1 MLQNIFFGLSL
12 GAVYSLIAVGFALVF
27 NILKFSNFSHGGVM
41 TFTAY
46 AGYLAYAEVFKG
58 HLGEPALFLAVV
70 ATAAV
75 VGALTAMLIECV
87 GFRRLRRNQA
97 PVIYYFISSITL
109 GILLENIIT
118 IFASSNFYS
127 YPVFF
132 PQANFSIFSISFSV
146 VDLLPCSFPVLR
158 SVSLLV
164 VLYRTKLG
172 LAVRTVSFDV
182 NTASLMGIDP
192 DRVVMATFALS
203 GALGGISG
211 VFLGMN
217 YSLYPQ
223 IGQLVVKG
231 YANLG
236 DRWSG
241 QHHWRRGRRFPARH
255 PRSGADR
262 DGWVGAGLRPVFL
275 SSCWSSCFCGRAACR
290 RRVQRASCA
299 SFDLCA
305 WFEKSKEI

>member
-41 TFTAY
+41 SFTAY
-46 AGYLAYAEVFKG
+46 AGYLAYVGFFDG
-58 HLGEPALFLAVV
+58 RIGSNWMFFAVV
-70 ATAAV
+70 STAAV
-75 VGALTAMLIECV
+75 VGALTAMAIERV

-132 PQANFSIFSISFSV
+132 SSSNLSLLGTTFSAADV
-146 VDLLPCSFPVLR
+146 ATLL
-158 SVSLLV
+158 VSSASLAILLV
-164 VLYRTKLG
+164 VLYRSKLG

-192 DRVVMATFALS
+192 DRVVMATFAMS

-223 IGQLVVKG
+223 LGQLVVKG
-231 YANLG
+231 FIASVIGGLG
-236 DRWSG
+236 SITGAVIGALLLGIVEVALIGMVGSG
-241 QHHWRRGRRFPARH
+241 WMPAC
-255 PRSGADR
+255 
-262 DGWVGAGLRPVFL
+262 VFVIMLVFL
-275 SSCWSSCFCGRAACR
+275 LVRPRGIAGVI
-290 RRVQRASCA
+290 VQ
-299 SFDLCA
+299 
-305 WFEKSKEI
+305 EKA

>member
-41 TFTAY
+41 SFTAY
-46 AGYLAYAEVFKG
+46 AGYLAYVGFFDG
-58 HLGEPALFLAVV
+58 RISSNWMFFAVV
-70 ATAAV
+70 TTAAV
-75 VGALTAMLIECV
+75 VGALTAMAIERV

-132 PQANFSIFSISFSV
+132 SSSNLSLLGTTFSAADV
-146 VDLLPCSFPVLR
+146 ATLL
-158 SVSLLV
+158 VSSASLAILLV
-164 VLYRTKLG
+164 VLYRSKLG

-192 DRVVMATFALS
+192 DRVVMATFAMS

-223 IGQLVVKG
+223 LGQLVVKG
-231 YANLG
+231 FIASVIGGLG
-236 DRWSG
+236 SITGAVIGALLLGIVEVALIGMVGSG
-241 QHHWRRGRRFPARH
+241 WMPAC
-255 PRSGADR
+255 
-262 DGWVGAGLRPVFL
+262 VFVIMLVFL
-275 SSCWSSCFCGRAACR
+275 LVRPRGIAGVI
-290 RRVQRASCA
+290 VQ
-299 SFDLCA
+299 
-305 WFEKSKEI
+305 EKA

>member
-41 TFTAY
+41 SFTAY
-46 AGYLAYAEVFKG
+46 AGYLAYVACFDG
-58 HLGEPALFLAVV
+58 RIGSNWMFFAVV
-70 ATAAV
+70 STAAV
-75 VGALTAMLIECV
+75 VGALTAVAIERV

-109 GILLENIIT
+109 GILLENVIT

-132 PQANFSIFSISFSV
+132 SSRNLSLLGTTFSAADV
-146 VDLLPCSFPVLR
+146 ATLL
-158 SVSLLV
+158 VSSASLAILLV
-164 VLYRTKLG
+164 VLYRSKLG

-192 DRVVMATFALS
+192 DRVVMATFAMS

-223 IGQLVVKG
+223 LGQLVVKG
-231 YANLG
+231 FIASVIGGLG
-236 DRWSG
+236 SITGAVIGALLLGIVEVALIGMVGSG
-241 QHHWRRGRRFPARH
+241 WMPAC
-255 PRSGADR
+255 
-262 DGWVGAGLRPVFL
+262 VFVIMLVFL
-275 SSCWSSCFCGRAACR
+275 LVRPRGIAGVI
-290 RRVQRASCA
+290 VQ
-299 SFDLCA
+299 
-305 WFEKSKEI
+305 EKA

>member
-12 GAVYSLIAVGFALVF
+12 GAVYSLVAVGFALVF

-41 TFTAY
+41 SFTAY
-46 AGYLAYAEVFKG
+46 AGYLAYVMLFDG
-58 HLGEPALFLAVV
+58 HISGSLMFLAIVT
-70 ATAAV
+70 TAAV
-75 VGALTAMLIECV
+75 VGAITAIGIERV
-87 GFRRLRRNQA
+87 GFRRLRRNNA

-127 YPVFF
+127 YPLFF
-132 PQANFSIFSISFSV
+132 SANNIALFGTTFSIADV
-146 VDLLPCSFPVLR
+146 VT
-158 SVSLLV
+158 LLV
-164 VLYRTKLG
+164 SCASLIILLLVLYRSKLG

-192 DRVVMATFALS
+192 DLVVMATFAMS

-223 IGQLVVKG
+223 LGQLVVKG
-231 YANLG
+231 FVASVIGGLG
-236 DRWSG
+236 SITGAVIGAFLLGVVEVALIGFVGSG
-241 QHHWRRGRRFPARH
+241 WMPAC
-255 PRSGADR
+255 
-262 DGWVGAGLRPVFL
+262 VFVIMLVFL
-275 SSCWSSCFCGRAACR
+275 LVRPRGIAGVI
-290 RRVQRASCA
+290 VQ
-299 SFDLCA
+299 
-305 WFEKSKEI
+305 EKA

>member
-41 TFTAY
+41 SFTAY
-46 AGYLAYAEVFKG
+46 AGYLAYVACFDGRVGSNWMF
-58 HLGEPALFLAVV
+58 FAVV
-70 ATAAV
+70 TTAAV
-75 VGALTAMLIECV
+75 VGALTAVAIERV

-132 PQANFSIFSISFSV
+132 SSSNLSLLGTTFSV
-146 VDLLPCSFPVLR
+146 ADVATLL
-158 SVSLLV
+158 VSSASLAVLLV
-164 VLYRTKLG
+164 VLYRSKLG

-192 DRVVMATFALS
+192 DRVVMATFAMS

-223 IGQLVVKG
+223 LGQLVVKG
-231 YANLG
+231 FIASVIGGLG
-236 DRWSG
+236 SITGAVIGALLLGIVEVALIGMVGSG
-241 QHHWRRGRRFPARH
+241 WMPAC
-255 PRSGADR
+255 
-262 DGWVGAGLRPVFL
+262 VFVIMLVFL
-275 SSCWSSCFCGRAACR
+275 LVRPRGIAGVI
-290 RRVQRASCA
+290 VQ
-299 SFDLCA
+299 
-305 WFEKSKEI
+305 EKA

>member
-12 GAVYSLIAVGFALVF
+12 GAVYSLVAVGFALVF

-41 TFTAY
+41 SFTAY
-46 AGYLAYAEVFKG
+46 AGYLAYVLFFDG
-58 HLGEPALFLAVV
+58 HISGSWMFLAIVT
-70 ATAAV
+70 TAAV
-75 VGALTAMLIECV
+75 VGAITAIVIERV
-87 GFRRLRRNQA
+87 GFRRLRRNNA

-127 YPVFF
+127 YPLFF
-132 PQANFSIFSISFSV
+132 SSNNIALFGTTFSV
-146 VDLLPCSFPVLR
+146 ADVVT
-158 SVSLLV
+158 LLV
-164 VLYRTKLG
+164 SSASLIILLLVLYRSKLG

-192 DRVVMATFALS
+192 DLVVMATFAMS

-223 IGQLVVKG
+223 LGQLVVKG
-231 YANLG
+231 FVASVIGGLG
-236 DRWSG
+236 SITGAVIGALLLGVVEVALIGMVGSG
-241 QHHWRRGRRFPARH
+241 WMPAC
-255 PRSGADR
+255 
-262 DGWVGAGLRPVFL
+262 VFVIMLVFL
-275 SSCWSSCFCGRAACR
+275 LVRPRGIAGVI
-290 RRVQRASCA
+290 VQ
-299 SFDLCA
+299 
-305 WFEKSKEI
+305 EKA

>member
-1 MLQNIFFGLSL
+1 MLQNMFFGLSL

-41 TFTAY
+41 SFTAY
-46 AGYLAYAEVFKG
+46 AGYLAYIWIFDGNVTGSVMFV
-58 HLGEPALFLAVV
+58 AVV
-70 ATAAV
+70 LTAAV
-75 VGALTAMLIECV
+75 VGAVTAVGIERV

-132 PQANFSIFSISFSV
+132 SSKNIEFLGTSFSV
-146 VDLLPCSFPVLR
+146 ADFVTLLFSAAALGA
-158 SVSLLV
+158 LLF

-182 NTASLMGIDP
+182 NTASLMGIDA
-192 DRVVMATFALS
+192 DRVVMATFAMS

-223 IGQLVVKG
+223 LGQLVVKG
-231 YANLG
+231 FIASVIGGLG
-236 DRWSG
+236 SITGAVIGALLLGIVEVGLIGMVGSG
-241 QHHWRRGRRFPARH
+241 WMPACVFVIMLVFLLVRPRGI
-255 PRSGADR
+255 
-262 DGWVGAGLRPVFL
+262 AGLI
-275 SSCWSSCFCGRAACR
+275 
-290 RRVQRASCA
+290 VQ
-299 SFDLCA
+299 
-305 WFEKSKEI
+305 EKA

>member
-41 TFTAY
+41 SFTAY
-46 AGYLAYAEVFKG
+46 AGYYAYIKLFDGRVSS
-58 HLGEPALFLAVV
+58 PWMFLAVV
-70 ATAAV
+70 TTAAV
-75 VGALTAMLIECV
+75 VGALTAMAIERV

-132 PQANFSIFSISFSV
+132 SSDNLSLLGTTFSV
-146 VDLLPCSFPVLR
+146 ADVVT
-158 SVSLLV
+158 LLV
-164 VLYRTKLG
+164 SSASLAGLLLVLYRSKLG

-192 DRVVMATFALS
+192 DRVVMATFAMS

-223 IGQLVVKG
+223 LGQLVVKG
-231 YANLG
+231 FIASVIGGLG
-236 DRWSG
+236 SITGAVIGALLLGIVEVALIGMVGSG
-241 QHHWRRGRRFPARH
+241 WMPAC
-255 PRSGADR
+255 
-262 DGWVGAGLRPVFL
+262 VFVIMLVFL
-275 SSCWSSCFCGRAACR
+275 LVRPRGISGVI
-290 RRVQRASCA
+290 VQ
-299 SFDLCA
+299 
-305 WFEKSKEI
+305 EKA

>member
-41 TFTAY
+41 SFTAY
-46 AGYLAYAEVFKG
+46 AGYYAYIR
-58 HLGEPALFLAVV
+58 LFDGRVSSSWMFFAVV
-70 ATAAV
+70 TTAAV
-75 VGALTAMLIECV
+75 IGALTAVAIERV

-132 PQANFSIFSISFSV
+132 SSDNLSLLGTTFSV
-146 VDLLPCSFPVLR
+146 ADVVT
-158 SVSLLV
+158 LLV
-164 VLYRTKLG
+164 SSASLAGLLLVLYRSKLG

-182 NTASLMGIDP
+182 NTASLMGIDA
-192 DRVVMATFALS
+192 DRVVMATFAMS

-223 IGQLVVKG
+223 LGQLVVKG
-231 YANLG
+231 FIASVIGGLG
-236 DRWSG
+236 SITGAVIGALLLGIVEVALIGVVGSG
-241 QHHWRRGRRFPARH
+241 WMPAC
-255 PRSGADR
+255 
-262 DGWVGAGLRPVFL
+262 VFVIMLVFL
-275 SSCWSSCFCGRAACR
+275 LVRPRGISGVI
-290 RRVQRASCA
+290 VQ
-299 SFDLCA
+299 
-305 WFEKSKEI
+305 EKA

>member
-41 TFTAY
+41 SFTAY
-46 AGYLAYAEVFKG
+46 AGYYAYIKLFDGRVSSSWM
-58 HLGEPALFLAVV
+58 FLAVV
-70 ATAAV
+70 TTAAV
-75 VGALTAMLIECV
+75 VGAITAVGIERV

-109 GILLENIIT
+109 GILLENVIT

-132 PQANFSIFSISFSV
+132 SSSNLSLMGTTFSIADV
-146 VDLLPCSFPVLR
+146 VT
-158 SVSLLV
+158 LLV
-164 VLYRTKLG
+164 SGASLAVLLLVLYRSKLG

-182 NTASLMGIDP
+182 NTASLMGIDA
-192 DRVVMATFALS
+192 DRVVMATFAMS

-223 IGQLVVKG
+223 LGQLVVKG
-231 YANLG
+231 FIASVIGGLG
-236 DRWSG
+236 SITGAVIGALLLGIVEVALIGMVGSG
-241 QHHWRRGRRFPARH
+241 WMPAC
-255 PRSGADR
+255 
-262 DGWVGAGLRPVFL
+262 VFVIMLVFL
-275 SSCWSSCFCGRAACR
+275 LVRPRGISGVI
-290 RRVQRASCA
+290 VQ
-299 SFDLCA
+299 
-305 WFEKSKEI
+305 EKA

>member
-12 GAVYSLIAVGFALVF
+12 GAVYSLVAVGFALVF

-41 TFTAY
+41 SFTAY
-46 AGYLAYAEVFKG
+46 AGYLAYVLLFDG
-58 HLGEPALFLAVV
+58 RISGSLMFLAIVT
-70 ATAAV
+70 TAAV
-75 VGALTAMLIECV
+75 VGAITAVGIERV

-127 YPVFF
+127 YPLFF
-132 PQANFSIFSISFSV
+132 SSNNISLFGTTFSV
-146 VDLLPCSFPVLR
+146 ADVVT
-158 SVSLLV
+158 LLV
-164 VLYRTKLG
+164 SSASLIILLLVLYRSKLG

-192 DRVVMATFALS
+192 DRVVMATFAMS

-223 IGQLVVKG
+223 LGQLVVKG
-231 YANLG
+231 FIASVIGGLG
-236 DRWSG
+236 SITGAVIGALLLGIFEVALIGMVGSG
-241 QHHWRRGRRFPARH
+241 WMPAC
-255 PRSGADR
+255 
-262 DGWVGAGLRPVFL
+262 VFVIMLVFL
-275 SSCWSSCFCGRAACR
+275 LVRPRGIAGVI
-290 RRVQRASCA
+290 VQ
-299 SFDLCA
+299 
-305 WFEKSKEI
+305 EKA

>member
-41 TFTAY
+41 SFTAY
-46 AGYLAYAEVFKG
+46 AGYLAYVG
-58 HLGEPALFLAVV
+58 LFDGRIGSNWMFFAVV
-70 ATAAV
+70 STAAL
-75 VGALTAMLIECV
+75 VGAVTAVAIERV

-132 PQANFSIFSISFSV
+132 SSSNLSLLGTTFSAADV
-146 VDLLPCSFPVLR
+146 ATLL
-158 SVSLLV
+158 VSSASLAILLV
-164 VLYRTKLG
+164 VLYRSKLG

-192 DRVVMATFALS
+192 DRVVMATFAMS

-223 IGQLVVKG
+223 LGQLVVKG
-231 YANLG
+231 FIASVIGGLG
-236 DRWSG
+236 SITGAVIGALLLGIVEVALIGMVGSG
-241 QHHWRRGRRFPARH
+241 WMPAC
-255 PRSGADR
+255 
-262 DGWVGAGLRPVFL
+262 VFVIMLVFL
-275 SSCWSSCFCGRAACR
+275 LVRPRGIAGVI
-290 RRVQRASCA
+290 VQ
-299 SFDLCA
+299 
-305 WFEKSKEI
+305 EKA

>member
-41 TFTAY
+41 SFTAY
-46 AGYLAYAEVFKG
+46 AGYLAYVGFFDG
-58 HLGEPALFLAVV
+58 RVGSNWMFFAVV
-70 ATAAV
+70 STAAV
-75 VGALTAMLIECV
+75 VGALTAVAIERV

-132 PQANFSIFSISFSV
+132 SSSNLALLGTTFSV
-146 VDLLPCSFPVLR
+146 ADVATLL
-158 SVSLLV
+158 VSSASLAILLV
-164 VLYRTKLG
+164 VLYRSKLG

-192 DRVVMATFALS
+192 DRVVMATFAMS

-223 IGQLVVKG
+223 LGQLVVKG
-231 YANLG
+231 FIASVIGGLG
-236 DRWSG
+236 SITGAVIGALLLGIVEVALIGMVGSG
-241 QHHWRRGRRFPARH
+241 WMPAC
-255 PRSGADR
+255 
-262 DGWVGAGLRPVFL
+262 VFVIMLVFL
-275 SSCWSSCFCGRAACR
+275 LVRPRGIAGVI
-290 RRVQRASCA
+290 VQ
-299 SFDLCA
+299 
-305 WFEKSKEI
+305 EKA

>member
-58 HLGEPALFLAVV
+58 HLGGPALFLAVV

-146 VDLLPCSFPVLR
+146 VDFVTLFFSCAALGI
-158 SVSLLV
+158 LLV

-231 YANLG
+231 FIASVIGGLG
-236 DRWSG
+236 SITGAVAGAFLLGILEVALIGMVGSG
-241 QHHWRRGRRFPARH
+241 WTPAC
-255 PRSGADR
+255 
-262 DGWVGAGLRPVFL
+262 VFVVMLVFLLLRPRGIAGVI
-275 SSCWSSCFCGRAACR
+275 
-290 RRVQRASCA
+290 VQ
-299 SFDLCA
+299 
-305 WFEKSKEI
+305 EKA

>member
-41 TFTAY
+41 SFTAY
-46 AGYLAYAEVFKG
+46 AGYYAYIRLFDG
-58 HLGEPALFLAVV
+58 HVSSNWMFLAVV
-70 ATAAV
+70 TTAAV
-75 VGALTAMLIECV
+75 IGALTAVAIERV

-132 PQANFSIFSISFSV
+132 SSDNLSLLGTTFSV
-146 VDLLPCSFPVLR
+146 ADVVT
-158 SVSLLV
+158 LLV
-164 VLYRTKLG
+164 STASLAGLLLVLYRSKLG

-182 NTASLMGIDP
+182 NTASLMGIDA
-192 DRVVMATFALS
+192 DRVVMATFAMS

-223 IGQLVVKG
+223 LGQLVVKG
-231 YANLG
+231 FIASVIGGLG
-236 DRWSG
+236 SITGAVIGALLLGIVEVALIGVVGSG
-241 QHHWRRGRRFPARH
+241 WMPAC
-255 PRSGADR
+255 
-262 DGWVGAGLRPVFL
+262 VFVIMLVFL
-275 SSCWSSCFCGRAACR
+275 LVRPRGISGVI
-290 RRVQRASCA
+290 VQ
-299 SFDLCA
+299 
-305 WFEKSKEI
+305 EKA

>member
-41 TFTAY
+41 SFTAY
-46 AGYLAYAEVFKG
+46 AGYLAYVVFFAG
-58 HLGEPALFLAVV
+58 HLSGPMMFLAIV
-70 ATAAV
+70 ATAAL
-75 VGALTAMLIECV
+75 VGALTAVGIERV

-132 PQANFSIFSISFSV
+132 NTSNVTIMGVSFSV
-146 VDLLPCSFPVLR
+146 TDFVTLFFSCAALAVLLL
-158 SVSLLV
+158 
-164 VLYRTKLG
+164 VLYRSKLG

-192 DRVVMATFALS
+192 NRVVMATFAMS

-231 YANLG
+231 FIASVIGGLG
-236 DRWSG
+236 SITGAVAGAFLLGITEVALIGLVGSG
-241 QHHWRRGRRFPARH
+241 WTPAC
-255 PRSGADR
+255 
-262 DGWVGAGLRPVFL
+262 VFVVMLVFL
-275 SSCWSSCFCGRAACR
+275 LVRPRGIAGVL
-290 RRVQRASCA
+290 VQ
-299 SFDLCA
+299 
-305 WFEKSKEI
+305 EKA

>member
-41 TFTAY
+41 SFTAY
-46 AGYLAYAEVFKG
+46 AGYLAYVGCFDG
-58 HLGEPALFLAVV
+58 RVGSNWMFFAVV
-70 ATAAV
+70 TTAAV
-75 VGALTAMLIECV
+75 VGALTAVAIERV

-132 PQANFSIFSISFSV
+132 SSSNLSLLGTTFSV
-146 VDLLPCSFPVLR
+146 ADVATLL
-158 SVSLLV
+158 VSSASLAVLLV
-164 VLYRTKLG
+164 VLYRSKLG

-192 DRVVMATFALS
+192 DRVVMATFAMS

-223 IGQLVVKG
+223 LGQLVVKG
-231 YANLG
+231 FIASVIGGLG
-236 DRWSG
+236 SITGAVIGALLLGIVEVALIGMVGSG
-241 QHHWRRGRRFPARH
+241 WMPAC
-255 PRSGADR
+255 
-262 DGWVGAGLRPVFL
+262 VFVIMLVFL
-275 SSCWSSCFCGRAACR
+275 LVRPRGIAGVI
-290 RRVQRASCA
+290 VQ
-299 SFDLCA
+299 
-305 WFEKSKEI
+305 EKA

>member
-41 TFTAY
+41 SFTAY
-46 AGYLAYAEVFKG
+46 AGYLAYIG
-58 HLGEPALFLAVV
+58 LFAGRVSSNWMFFAVV
-70 ATAAV
+70 TTAAV
-75 VGALTAMLIECV
+75 VGALTAVAIERV

-132 PQANFSIFSISFSV
+132 SSSNLSLLGTTFSV
-146 VDLLPCSFPVLR
+146 ADVAT
-158 SVSLLV
+158 LLV
-164 VLYRTKLG
+164 STASLAGLLLVLYRSKLG

-223 IGQLVVKG
+223 LGQLVVKG
-231 YANLG
+231 FIASVIGGLG
-236 DRWSG
+236 SITGAVIGALLLGIIEVALIGMVGSG
-241 QHHWRRGRRFPARH
+241 WMPAC
-255 PRSGADR
+255 
-262 DGWVGAGLRPVFL
+262 VFVIMLVFL
-275 SSCWSSCFCGRAACR
+275 LVRPRGIAGVI
-290 RRVQRASCA
+290 VQ
-299 SFDLCA
+299 
-305 WFEKSKEI
+305 EKA